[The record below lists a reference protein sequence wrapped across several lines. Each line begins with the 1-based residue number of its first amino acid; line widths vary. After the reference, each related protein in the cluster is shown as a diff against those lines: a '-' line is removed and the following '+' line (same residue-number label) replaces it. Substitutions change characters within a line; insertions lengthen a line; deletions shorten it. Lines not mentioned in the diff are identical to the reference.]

1 MALAKNTKTGLVVK
15 VPSHY
20 LGHPTLGKNLVAVD
34 AIVEPAPK
42 KEKKKAAYIPSA
54 ADADGDGIVQDGTE
68 WERPVGTEI
77 EEQPAPVAEPV
88 VAEQEPI
95 INENEEQED
104 GN

>member
-20 LGHPTLGKNLVAVD
+20 LGHPVLGKNLVAFG
-34 AIVEPAPK
+34 EEAPVAP
-42 KEKKKAAYIPSA
+42 KEKKNK
-54 ADADGDGIVQDGTE
+54 
-68 WERPVGTEI
+68 
-77 EEQPAPVAEPV
+77 EQPAPVAEPV

>member
-20 LGHPTLGKNLVAVD
+20 LGHPVLGKNLVALGEEV
-34 AIVEPAPK
+34 AVAP
-42 KEKKKAAYIPSA
+42 KEKKNK
-54 ADADGDGIVQDGTE
+54 
-68 WERPVGTEI
+68 
-77 EEQPAPVAEPV
+77 EQPAPVAEPV